1 VRAVVARLTAALLT
15 GALLTAALLAPAAHA
30 HEVRPAILQATE
42 IAPTLFQVVWKQPV
56 LDDRRLPIE
65 PVLPDDCERLGPP
78 AGELADGA
86 LIERWQVRCSLRTG
100 TLAVEGLSRT
110 LTDAMVQIH
119 YLQGDSRTELLR
131 PANARMDLG
140 DRAPAVAA
148 YFGLGVEHLLLGIDH
163 LLFLVG
169 LVLFIHNP
177 WSLVKTITAFTLA
190 HSITLALSVLGHVAL
205 APGPVEVVIALSI
218 LFLARELMLPEA
230 QRSGLMRAS
239 PWLMA
244 LAFGLLH
251 GFGFAGAL
259 TEFGLPREQIGLAL
273 LLFNL
278 GIEAGQL
285 VVVAGLLGTAWI
297 LRQLRVGLPAAFE
310 RGPAAAMGC
319 VAGFWTV
326 ERIGALAL
334 F

>member
-1 VRAVVARLTAALLT
+1 VKSKAIIAAIAAV
-15 GALLTAALLAPAAHA
+15 AALLAQVARA

-42 IAPTLFQVVWKQPV
+42 IAPTQFQVVWKQPV

-65 PVLPDDCERLGPP
+65 PVLPDGCEPVGPR
-78 AGELADGA
+78 AGELASGA
-86 LIERWQVRCSLRTG
+86 LIERWQVRCSLRAG
-100 TLAVEGLSRT
+100 TLAVDGLSRT
-110 LTDAMVQIH
+110 LTDALVQIH

-131 PANARMDLG
+131 PSNAQLDLG

-169 LVLFIHNP
+169 LVLFIHSP
-177 WSLVKTITAFTLA
+177 WTLVKTITAFTLA
-190 HSITLALSVLGHVAL
+190 HSITLALAVLGHVTL

-218 LFLARELMLPEA
+218 LFLARELMLPETE
-230 QRSGLMRAS
+230 RSGLMRAS
-239 PWLMA
+239 PWIMA
-244 LAFGLLH
+244 FAFGLLH

-285 VVVAGLLGTAWI
+285 VVVAGLLGAAWS
-297 LRQLRVGLPAAFE
+297 LRRLRVDLPAAFD
-310 RGPAAAMGC
+310 RGPAAVMGC

-326 ERIGALAL
+326 ERIAALAL

>member
-1 VRAVVARLTAALLT
+1 MTLRKTLLAVAA
-15 GALLTAALLAPAAHA
+15 AVALLAPVAHA

-42 IAPTLFQVVWKQPV
+42 IAPALFQMVWKQPV

-65 PVLPDDCERLGPP
+65 PVLPQGCERLGPR
-78 AGELADGA
+78 AGELANGA
-86 LIERWQVRCSLRTG
+86 LIERWQVRCSLRAG
-100 TLAVEGLSRT
+100 TLAVEGLSQT

-131 PANARMDLG
+131 PSNPQVDLG
-140 DRAPAVAA
+140 DRTPAVAA

-169 LVLFIHNP
+169 LVLFINSP
-177 WSLVKTITAFTLA
+177 WTLVKTITAFTLA
-190 HSITLALSVLGHVAL
+190 HSITLALSVLGHVTL
-205 APGPVEVVIALSI
+205 PSGPVEVIIALSI
-218 LFLARELMLPEA
+218 LFLARELMLPQA
-230 QRSGLMRAS
+230 RRSGLMRAS
-239 PWLMA
+239 PWIMA
-244 LAFGLLH
+244 FAFGLLH

-285 VVVAGLLGTAWI
+285 AVVAGLLGAAWT
-297 LRQLRVGLPAAFE
+297 LRRFRGGLPAAVE

-319 VAGFWTV
+319 AAGFWTV
-326 ERIGALAL
+326 ERIAALAL